1 MVQQE
6 DLHIINEALNK
17 GFDVEIQNT
26 KNGYRIISKAVK
38 VLKKT
43 PDKQNVQYGFSDKRN

>member
-1 MVQQE
+1 MVQKE

-26 KNGYRIISKAVK
+26 KSGYRIISKAVK

-43 PDKQNVQYGFSDKRN
+43 PDKANVQYGFSDKRK